1 MIYPETLPAPDHVNY
16 SGVIDN
22 GLLRSQVPSAQAY
35 QYASFNA
42 ETTTFGLVFSM
53 TNATYLEWDAWVKD
67 NAYDWFE
74 FSDVISGM
82 LPQTY
87 PVSTHRVRFISDV
100 QYTKRG
106 HDWLSVA
113 VEVEL
118 VPGDSQ
124 DPLATLPDYDFIIAG
139 TPASP
144 SADWIIAGT
153 PAAPSTD
160 WIRAELYYRG

>member
-1 MIYPETLPAPDHVNY
+1 MYPDTLPPPDHVNY

-22 GLLRSQVPSAQAY
+22 GLVRSQVPSAQAY

-53 TNATYLEWDAWVKD
+53 SNATYLEWDAWVKD

-82 LPQTY
+82 LPQIY
-87 PVSTHRVRFISDV
+87 PTSTQRVRFISDV
-100 QYTKRG
+100 GYTKHG
-106 HDWLSVA
+106 HDWLSVS
-113 VEVEL
+113 VQVEL

-124 DPLATLPDYDFIIAG
+124 DPLATLPDYDWIIG
-139 TPASP
+139 RNPYDPAP
-144 SADWIIAGT
+144 DWIIGKLPVD
-153 PAAPSTD
+153 PATD
-160 WIRAELYYRG
+160 WIRAELYYRGK